1 MCLGE
6 NRCTLDNQAPQTS
19 AQYMVQKR
27 IGIIGAGV
35 VGTAT
40 GKGLSALGHYLT
52 FYDIS
57 RERIDYLKSEG
68 HNVVRSVKEIVSQND
83 ISFVCVNT
91 PTKGGRQDLSQL
103 LSVLV
108 ELAKAI
114 DSVRT
119 YHLVVFR
126 SSTVPGT
133 MRDVVT
139 DYLDRH
145 CSRIR
150 GRDYNICYN
159 PEFLRQNRA
168 LQDFLTPDRVVIGED
183 IEGSSDDLKH
193 IYSKL
198 TDQII
203 ICSLEAAEMIKY
215 ASNCFLALK
224 ISYFNEIGLLCRK
237 MEIDDTIVSRG
248 VSLDKRIG
256 AYGTKIGKPFG
267 GACLPKDTEALA
279 TRAEE
284 IGITPDLLKVTLE
297 INRKVADSSSKEKP
311 AAKVEGIRSTLDIAT
326 NNLQVK

>member
-1 MCLGE
+1 MQEPTEDMTCDPL
-6 NRCTLDNQAPQTS
+6 
-19 AQYMVQKR
+19 VQKK
-27 IGIIGAGV
+27 IGIIGAGI

-40 GKGLSALGHYLT
+40 GKGFGALGHDVT

-57 RERIDYLKSEG
+57 RKRIDGLKSEG
-68 HNVVRSVKEIVSQND
+68 QKVVHSIKEIVSQNE

-91 PTKGGRQDLSQL
+91 PTKDGKQDLSQIL
-103 LSVLV
+103 AVLV

-133 MRDVVT
+133 MRNVVI
-139 DYLDRH
+139 DYLGDH
-145 CSRIR
+145 CSRKR
-150 GRDYNICYN
+150 GKDYDVCYN
-159 PEFLRQNRA
+159 PEFLKQNRA

-183 IEGSSDDLKH
+183 IEGSSENLKH
-193 IYSKL
+193 IYSRL

-203 ICSLEAAEMIKY
+203 ISNLEAAEMIKY

-224 ISYFNEIGLLCRK
+224 ISYFNEIGLLCNNIG
-237 MEIDDTIVSRG
+237 IDHTIVSRG

-256 AYGTKIGKPFG
+256 TYGTKIGKPFG

-279 TRAEE
+279 ALVEQ
-284 IGITPDLLKVTLE
+284 IGLTPDLLKVTLD
-297 INRKVADSSSKEKP
+297 INNKVKHTSLGESSTTKGEE
-311 AAKVEGIRSTLDIAT
+311 VRSISNIVTY
-326 NNLQVK
+326 NLQYK